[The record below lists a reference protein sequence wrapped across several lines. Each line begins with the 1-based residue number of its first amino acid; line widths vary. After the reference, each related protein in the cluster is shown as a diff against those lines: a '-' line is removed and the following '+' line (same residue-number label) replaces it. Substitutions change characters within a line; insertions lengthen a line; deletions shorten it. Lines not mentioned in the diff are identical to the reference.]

1 MDTVGLWLQ
10 HLRARGFSAKTV
22 KRRRGTL
29 RALEVW
35 LAPVDVLAATPDLL
49 DGFLAR
55 WRHPATLHAYVS
67 DLRSFYGWAQ
77 TRALVA
83 VSPADGLGPVRVP
96 PLVPRPV
103 TTGELRAVL
112 GCAGTANERRAVLLA
127 ALAGLRC
134 GEVARLAWSD
144 VDRSAGLLRVR
155 GKGGRERLVPLHPLL
170 SAALGSAGTGAVVR
184 TAHGQPFTADGV
196 SRMGRRLFARAGV
209 DGGLH
214 RLRHWFGTAVQ
225 RDGHDVLATA
235 RLLGHV
241 SVATTQG
248 YAAADVAQGRTLVEH
263 LSLSA

>member
-1 MDTVGLWLQ
+1 MDSVGLWLQ
-10 HLRARGFSAKTV
+10 HLRARGMSPKTV

-49 DGFLAR
+49 DAFLAR
-55 WRHPATLHAYVS
+55 WRHPSTLHAYVS
-67 DLRSFYGWAQ
+67 DLRSFYGWAAA
-77 TRALVA
+77 RGLVA

-103 TTGELRAVL
+103 TTVELRAVL
-112 GCAGTANERRAVLLA
+112 GCAVSDNERRAVLLA

-134 GEVARLAWSD
+134 GEIARLAWVD
-144 VDRSAGLLRVR
+144 VDRSTGALRVL
-155 GKGGRERLVPLHPLL
+155 GKGGRTRLVPLHPLL
-170 SAALGSAGTGAVVR
+170 AVALGPAGTGAVVR
-184 TAHGQPFTADGV
+184 STWGQPLTPDGV
-196 SRMGRRLFARAGV
+196 SRMGRRLFREAGV

-235 RLLGHV
+235 RLLGHA

-248 YAAADVAQGRTLVEH
+248 YAAADVAHGRVLVER